1 MRIETFKIE
10 KPYRG
15 ITLEGTCRV
24 IPPSTYTIT
33 MEKPYKG
40 LAKAEYFRNNDG
52 GYSIENIKSRAQWE
66 LGRLY
71 KQFQDILYEYDK
83 YKKLLGEW
91 MPYEQK
97 MQRLREDVNPF
108 RQGADA
114 EKAALL
120 DFHSEMLER
129 DAQEHFYDLIDK
141 HGIMPLSLSPSVL
154 KVSIR
159 LIEEEFV
166 KPKRE
171 RYESNTEEKCGE

>member
-10 KPYRG
+10 KQYRG

-24 IPPSTYTIT
+24 IPPSTYMIT

-40 LAKAEYFRNNDG
+40 LAKAEYFRNNDS
-52 GYSIENIKSRAQWE
+52 GYSIENIKGRAQWE

-71 KQFQDILYEYDK
+71 EQFQDILYDYDK
-83 YKKLLGEW
+83 YKKLLDEW
-91 MPYEQK
+91 LPYEEKVQQLK
-97 MQRLREDVNPF
+97 EEVATF

-114 EKAALL
+114 EKTALL

-129 DAQEHFYDLIDK
+129 DAKEHLYDLLDK
-141 HGIMPLSLSPSVL
+141 YGIMPLSLSPSVL
-154 KVSIR
+154 QASIR

-166 KPKRE
+166 KPKIE
-171 RYESNTEEKCGE
+171 II

>member
-10 KPYRG
+10 KQYRG

-24 IPPSTYTIT
+24 IPPSTYSIT

-40 LAKAEYFRNNDG
+40 LAKAEYFRNNDD
-52 GYSIENIKSRAQWE
+52 GYSLESIKGRAQWE

-71 KQFQDILYEYDK
+71 EQFQDILYDYDK
-83 YKKLLGEW
+83 YKKLLDEW
-91 MPYEQK
+91 LPYEEKVQQLK
-97 MQRLREDVNPF
+97 EEVAPF

-114 EKAALL
+114 DKTALL
-120 DFHSEMLER
+120 DFHCEMLDR
-129 DAQEHFYDLIDK
+129 DVKEYFYELLDK

-154 KVSIR
+154 QVTIK

-166 KPKRE
+166 KPK
-171 RYESNTEEKCGE
+171 TE

>member
-10 KPYRG
+10 KQYRG

-24 IPPSTYTIT
+24 IPPSTYMVT

-40 LAKAEYFRNNDG
+40 LAKTEYLRNNDD
-52 GYSIENIKSRAQWE
+52 GYSLESIKGRVQWE

-71 KQFQDILYEYDK
+71 EQFQDILYDYDK
-83 YKKLLGEW
+83 YKKLLDEW
-91 MPYEQK
+91 LPYEEKVQQLK
-97 MQRLREDVNPF
+97 EEVAPF

-114 EKAALL
+114 EKTALL

-129 DAQEHFYDLIDK
+129 DAKEHFYDLLDK
-141 HGIMPLSLSPSVL
+141 YGIMPLSLSPSVL
-154 KVSIR
+154 QASIR

-166 KPKRE
+166 KPKIE
-171 RYESNTEEKCGE
+171 II

>member
-10 KPYRG
+10 KQYRG

-24 IPPSTYTIT
+24 IPPSTYMVT

-40 LAKAEYFRNNDG
+40 LAKTEYLRNNDD
-52 GYSIENIKSRAQWE
+52 GYSLESIKGRVQWE

-71 KQFQDILYEYDK
+71 EQFQDILYDYDK
-83 YKKLLGEW
+83 YKKLLDEW
-91 MPYEQK
+91 LPYEEKVQQLK
-97 MQRLREDVNPF
+97 EEVAPF

-114 EKAALL
+114 EKTALL

-129 DAQEHFYDLIDK
+129 DAKEHFYDLLDK
-141 HGIMPLSLSPSVL
+141 YGIMPLSLSPSVL
-154 KVSIR
+154 KVSVR

-166 KPKRE
+166 KPK
-171 RYESNTEEKCGE
+171 TE

>member
-10 KPYRG
+10 KQYRG

-24 IPPSTYTIT
+24 IPPSTYMVT

-40 LAKAEYFRNNDG
+40 LAKTEYLRNNDD
-52 GYSIENIKSRAQWE
+52 GYSLESIKGRAQWE

-71 KQFQDILYEYDK
+71 EQFQDILYDYDK
-83 YKKLLGEW
+83 YKKLLDEW
-91 MPYEQK
+91 LPYEEKVQQLK
-97 MQRLREDVNPF
+97 EEVATF

-114 EKAALL
+114 EKTALL

-129 DAQEHFYDLIDK
+129 DAKEHFYDLLDK
-141 HGIMPLSLSPSVL
+141 YGIMPLSLSPSVL
-154 KVSIR
+154 QASIR

-166 KPKRE
+166 KPKIE
-171 RYESNTEEKCGE
+171 II

>member
-10 KPYRG
+10 KQYRG

-24 IPPSTYTIT
+24 IPPSTYSIT

-40 LAKAEYFRNNDG
+40 LAKAEYFRNNDD
-52 GYSIENIKSRAQWE
+52 GYSLESIKGRAQWE

-71 KQFQDILYEYDK
+71 EQFQDILYDYDK
-83 YKKLLGEW
+83 YKKLLDEW
-91 MPYEQK
+91 LPYEEKVQQLK
-97 MQRLREDVNPF
+97 EEVAPF

-114 EKAALL
+114 EKTALL

-129 DAQEHFYDLIDK
+129 DAKEHFYDLLDK
-141 HGIMPLSLSPSVL
+141 YGIMPLSLSPSVL
-154 KVSIR
+154 KVSVR

-166 KPKRE
+166 KPK
-171 RYESNTEEKCGE
+171 TE